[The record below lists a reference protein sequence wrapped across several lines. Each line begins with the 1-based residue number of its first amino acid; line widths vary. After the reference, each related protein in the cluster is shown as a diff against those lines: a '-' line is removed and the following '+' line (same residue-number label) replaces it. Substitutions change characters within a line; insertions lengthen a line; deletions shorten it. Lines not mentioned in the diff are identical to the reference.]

1 MHRMKGRLDGYRGSR
16 AKAHALV
23 NGFSCE
29 SVPLSQLA
37 CRVMFQDS
45 ALPNPREVILLLA
58 QDLLSSG
65 RVIK

>member
-1 MHRMKGRLDGYRGSR
+1 MHRMKGRLDGYHGSR

-37 CRVMFQDS
+37 CGVMFQDS
-45 ALPNPREVILLLA
+45 ALPTPREVILFTGTRLI
-58 QDLLSSG
+58 
-65 RVIK
+65 IKW